1 MKKKLPQTNKVRST
15 VNCYLFILPF
25 FIFLSTSVFAE
36 GTPTLSPNANNI
48 TAVLSAP
55 DLSNGSYFNAP
66 EDNRIYFNIANAST
80 ENLYFGFDWR
90 EYSVGNP
97 NRINNLYYRIRR
109 PDGTVAVTALWNS
122 ANSVA
127 GSIDSH
133 AKALAGPNIGSV
145 TTGYTP
151 LVFDPTVS
159 GEHWIEFYRS
169 NDGGVTPLTS
179 SADRSVG
186 ALFDMTV
193 ANNTGT
199 FGKKSGRLHS
209 DKWGFVAVTPSYGN
223 TTTATSESNF
233 YAYTDD
239 KVVLFIDFN
248 PGFQPIAFNV
258 AVNSYGVSQ
267 TGGFNITR
275 RSVNAATSPSLLNGF
290 KVFLN
295 NPDSNLYPIASIP
308 AAPTFLNPAIIN
320 CGPYL
325 VRFNISEAGDVKLF
339 FDLNGVSGYQ
349 NGTNDRII
357 EAYGLPTGDNS
368 VSWDGLDGLGNVV
381 NDGSTVNLTL
391 NFLKGRFNLPLYDVE
406 LNTNGFNVSSIAPI
420 AIANSQMFWDD
431 SQLTNVGSTC
441 LTDGSTSENNT
452 TGAGL
457 NNSLIGTT
465 SPGRAWSANG
475 NLLQTIPALSSG
487 SNETDG
493 TTCNDY
499 GNVRLLNTWGW
510 GLASASVST
519 NIFKGCSDLK
529 VVKTVSNSS
538 PTFGS
543 DVTFTITASNLGVS
557 NDTNVVIND
566 AIPNGYTIV
575 SVTPSTGTWSSP
587 NWTIGNFAKGATATL
602 TVIAKVKKAGIYA
615 NTATISGTNS
625 DPVAENNTST
635 STPVPLNSIVD
646 AINDAGTTVYGST
659 NETAITNVL
668 SNDTLNGVAVVPAQ
682 VNTTFVSATNAGI
695 TLSGTN
701 VIVAA
706 GTPAGSYS
714 LVYRICEILNP
725 SNCDNATV
733 TVTVTPK
740 VLNVTVVADDQT
752 KVYGG
757 LNPALTA
764 TVTGAVNGDV
774 INYTLATT
782 ATQFSNVGQYP
793 IAVTLGT
800 NPNYTVASTNA
811 TLTITPKAID
821 VLVAAVDQTKV
832 YGDANPEL
840 TATVTGAVNGD
851 VINYTLATT
860 AIQFSNIGQYPV
872 AVTLGMNPN
881 YTVASTNATL
891 TITPKAIDVLVAAVD
906 QTKVYGDMNPEL
918 TATVTGDVN
927 GDVINYTLATT
938 ATQFSNVG
946 QYPIAVALGMNPN
959 YTVASTNATLT
970 ITPKAI
976 DVLVAA
982 VDQTKVYG
990 DMNPELTA
998 TVTGAV
1004 NGDVINYTLATTATQ
1019 FSNVGDYP
1027 IAVTLGTN
1035 PNYTVAS
1042 TNATLTITPKAIDVL
1057 VAAVDQTKVYGD
1069 ANPTLT
1075 ATVTGAV
1082 NGDVINYTLATTATQ
1097 FSNVGQYPIAV
1108 TLGTNP
1114 NYTVA
1119 STNAALTI
1127 TPKAIDVLVAAV
1139 DQTKVY
1145 GDANPELTTTVTGA
1159 VNGDV
1164 INYTLATT
1172 ATQFS
1177 NVGDYPIA
1185 VTLGNNPNYTVA
1197 STNATLTITPKAID
1211 VLVAAVDQ
1219 TKVYGDANPELTA
1232 TVTGAVNGDVINYT
1246 LATTATQ
1253 FSNVGQYPIAVTLG
1267 MNPNYTVA
1275 STNATLTITPK
1286 AIDVLVAAVDQTKVY
1301 GDMNPE
1307 LTATVTGAVNG
1318 DVINYTLD
1326 TTATQF
1332 SNVGQYPIAVTL
1344 GMNPNYTVA
1353 STNATLT
1360 ITPKAIDVLVAAVDQ
1375 TKVYGDMNPELTATV
1390 TGDVNGDVINYTLAT
1405 TATQLSNVGQYPI
1418 AVTLGANPNY
1428 TVAFTNATLT
1438 ITPKAI
1444 DVLVAAVDQ
1453 TKVYGDANPELT
1465 ATVTGDVNGDVINYT
1480 LATTATQFS
1489 NVGDYP
1495 IAVTLGTNPNYTV
1508 ASTNAT
1514 LTITPKAID
1523 VLVVAVDQTKVYGD
1537 ANPELTATVTGAVNG
1552 DVINYTLA
1560 TTATQF
1566 SNVGQYPIAVTLETS
1581 PNYTVASTNATLT
1594 ITPKAIDVLVV
1605 AVDQTKVYGD
1615 MNPELTA
1622 TVTGAVNGDVIN
1634 YTLATTATQFSN
1646 VGDYPIAVTLGTNP
1660 NYTVAFNNATLTIT
1674 PKAIDVLV
1682 AAVDQ
1687 TKVYGDANPELTATV
1702 TGAVNGDVI
1711 NYTLATTATQFSNV
1725 GQYPIVVTLGTNPN
1739 YTVAFNNA
1747 TLTITPKAI
1756 DVLVAAVDQTKVY
1769 GDANPTLTAT
1779 VTGTVNGDVIN
1790 YTLATTA
1797 TQFSNVGQY
1806 PIAVT
1811 LGANPNY
1818 TVASTN
1824 ATLTITPIEI
1834 NAVADTNAIPVNG
1847 TTGGN
1852 SGVNVLTNDTLNG
1865 LPVNPTDVVL
1875 SSTPNGP
1882 LTVNPNGT
1890 VSVAPNTPAGS
1901 YTINYAICEVLNPT
1915 NCDTATVT
1923 IVVAAPAINAVA
1935 DTNAIPV
1942 NGTTGGN
1949 SGVNVLTNDT
1959 LNGLPVN
1966 PADVVLS
1973 STPNG
1978 PLTINPDGTVSV
1990 ASNTP
1995 AGSYTINYTICEVLN
2010 PTNCD
2015 TATVTIIV
2023 AAPAI
2028 VANNDAYSNINCTSF
2043 GVIGNIL
2050 ANDTLNDNPAKS
2062 EDLNITMVS
2071 GENSNIT
2078 FDNLGNINVQIG
2090 IANGSYI
2097 LTYQICEK
2105 INPTNC
2111 DTATITINIQDATA
2125 PVIAELPVAS
2135 IISCGL
2141 TPNFAQ
2147 ALATDTCG
2155 SINLTFLDLTLQ
2167 GSCIGSYT
2175 ITRTWTATDSSGNTA
2190 TASQV
2195 ISVQDTAGPT
2205 TTTAFTAIV
2214 NVNCDA
2220 IPTKPELVFV
2230 DNCSTVSPAI
2240 FTENIINRTENSYSI
2255 IRKWSVADA
2264 CGNASE
2270 FTQTINVTIPNSV
2283 VTINSSICNDGE
2295 ITTTNLNDLLP
2306 MGTPTN
2312 GTWVDVNNSGG
2323 LQGSILNASGLSVRD
2338 YTFEYKIDD
2347 VTCPRTVRV
2356 VMTVNTGCGGIV
2368 LACGTILVHN
2378 AISPNGDGINEKF
2391 IIDNIDDTVCYPDNT
2406 VEIYNRWGVLIFET
2420 KGYNNTS
2427 NVFDGSSRGRTNVSQ
2442 PTGLPTGTYFYILN
2456 YTSVDNDGKIITNK
2470 KDGYLYIVNN

>member
-1 MKKKLPQTNKVRST
+1 MKKKLPQTKVRST
-15 VNCYLFILPF
+15 VSYCLFILPF
-25 FIFLSTSVFAE
+25 LIFLSTSVFAE

-193 ANNTGT
+193 ANNSGS

-209 DKWGFVAVTPSYGN
+209 DKWGFVAVSSTYGN
-223 TTTATSESNF
+223 ITTATSESNF

-475 NLLQTIPALSSG
+475 NLLQTIPAPSSG

-529 VVKTVSNSS
+529 VLKTVSNSS
-538 PTFGS
+538 PSFGS

-646 AINDAGTTVYGST
+646 AINDTGTTVYGST
-659 NETAITNVL
+659 NETALTNVL

-752 KVYGG
+752 KVYGD

-764 TVTGAVNGDV
+764 IVSGAVNGDT

-793 IAVTLGT
+793 IT
-800 NPNYTVASTNA
+800 
-811 TLTITPKAID
+811 
-821 VLVAAVDQTKV
+821 
-832 YGDANPEL
+832 
-840 TATVTGAVNGD
+840 
-851 VINYTLATT
+851 
-860 AIQFSNIGQYPV
+860 
-872 AVTLGMNPN
+872 VTLGMNPN

-891 TITPKAIDVLVAAVD
+891 TITPKAIDVLVVAVD

-938 ATQFSNVG
+938 AS
-946 QYPIAVALGMNPN
+946 
-959 YTVASTNATLT
+959 
-970 ITPKAI
+970 
-976 DVLVAA
+976 
-982 VDQTKVYG
+982 
-990 DMNPELTA
+990 
-998 TVTGAV
+998 
-1004 NGDVINYTLATTATQ
+1004 Q

-1057 VAAVDQTKVYGD
+1057 VVAVDQTKVYGDANPELTATVTGAVNGDVINYTLATTATQFSNVGQYPIAVTLGANPNYTVAFTNATLTITPKAIDVLVAAVDQTKVYGD
-1069 ANPTLT
+1069 ANPELT
-1075 ATVTGAV
+1075 ATVTGDV

-1145 GDANPELTTTVTGA
+1145 GDANPELT
-1159 VNGDV
+1159 
-1164 INYTLATT
+1164 
-1172 ATQFS
+1172 
-1177 NVGDYPIA
+1177 
-1185 VTLGNNPNYTVA
+1185 
-1197 STNATLTITPKAID
+1197 
-1211 VLVAAVDQ
+1211 
-1219 TKVYGDANPELTA
+1219 A

-1253 FSNVGQYPIAVTLG
+1253 FSNVGQYPVAVTLG
-1267 MNPNYTVA
+1267 T
-1275 STNATLTITPK
+1275 
-1286 AIDVLVAAVDQTKVY
+1286 
-1301 GDMNPE
+1301 
-1307 LTATVTGAVNG
+1307 
-1318 DVINYTLD
+1318 
-1326 TTATQF
+1326 
-1332 SNVGQYPIAVTL
+1332 
-1344 GMNPNYTVA
+1344 
-1353 STNATLT
+1353 
-1360 ITPKAIDVLVAAVDQ
+1360 
-1375 TKVYGDMNPELTATV
+1375 
-1390 TGDVNGDVINYTLAT
+1390 
-1405 TATQLSNVGQYPI
+1405 
-1418 AVTLGANPNY
+1418 NPNY
-1428 TVAFTNATLT
+1428 TVAFNNATLT
-1438 ITPKAI
+1438 IVPKAI
-1444 DVLVAAVDQ
+1444 NVLVAAVDQ

-1465 ATVTGDVNGDVINYT
+1465 ATVTGAVNGDVINYT

-1566 SNVGQYPIAVTLETS
+1566 SNVGQYPIAVTLGAN

-1594 ITPKAIDVLVV
+1594 ITPKAIDVLV
-1605 AVDQTKVYGD
+1605 AAMDQTKVYGD

-1646 VGDYPIAVTLGTNP
+1646 VGQYPIAVTLGTNP
-1660 NYTVAFNNATLTIT
+1660 NYTVASTNATLTIT

-1682 AAVDQ
+1682 AAMDQ
-1687 TKVYGDANPELTATV
+1687 TKVYGDMNPELTATV

-1725 GQYPIVVTLGTNPN
+1725 
-1739 YTVAFNNA
+1739 
-1747 TLTITPKAI
+1747 
-1756 DVLVAAVDQTKVY
+1756 
-1769 GDANPTLTAT
+1769 
-1779 VTGTVNGDVIN
+1779 
-1790 YTLATTA
+1790 
-1797 TQFSNVGQY
+1797 
-1806 PIAVT
+1806 
-1811 LGANPNY
+1811 
-1818 TVASTN
+1818 
-1824 ATLTITPIEI
+1824 
-1834 NAVADTNAIPVNG
+1834 
-1847 TTGGN
+1847 
-1852 SGVNVLTNDTLNG
+1852 
-1865 LPVNPTDVVL
+1865 
-1875 SSTPNGP
+1875 
-1882 LTVNPNGT
+1882 
-1890 VSVAPNTPAGS
+1890 
-1901 YTINYAICEVLNPT
+1901 
-1915 NCDTATVT
+1915 
-1923 IVVAAPAINAVA
+1923 
-1935 DTNAIPV
+1935 
-1942 NGTTGGN
+1942 
-1949 SGVNVLTNDT
+1949 
-1959 LNGLPVN
+1959 
-1966 PADVVLS
+1966 
-1973 STPNG
+1973 
-1978 PLTINPDGTVSV
+1978 
-1990 ASNTP
+1990 
-1995 AGSYTINYTICEVLN
+1995 
-2010 PTNCD
+2010 
-2015 TATVTIIV
+2015 
-2023 AAPAI
+2023 
-2028 VANNDAYSNINCTSF
+2028 
-2043 GVIGNIL
+2043 
-2050 ANDTLNDNPAKS
+2050 
-2062 EDLNITMVS
+2062 
-2071 GENSNIT
+2071 
-2078 FDNLGNINVQIG
+2078 
-2090 IANGSYI
+2090 
-2097 LTYQICEK
+2097 
-2105 INPTNC
+2105 
-2111 DTATITINIQDATA
+2111 
-2125 PVIAELPVAS
+2125 
-2135 IISCGL
+2135 
-2141 TPNFAQ
+2141 
-2147 ALATDTCG
+2147 
-2155 SINLTFLDLTLQ
+2155 
-2167 GSCIGSYT
+2167 
-2175 ITRTWTATDSSGNTA
+2175 
-2190 TASQV
+2190 
-2195 ISVQDTAGPT
+2195 
-2205 TTTAFTAIV
+2205 
-2214 NVNCDA
+2214 
-2220 IPTKPELVFV
+2220 
-2230 DNCSTVSPAI
+2230 
-2240 FTENIINRTENSYSI
+2240 
-2255 IRKWSVADA
+2255 
-2264 CGNASE
+2264 
-2270 FTQTINVTIPNSV
+2270 
-2283 VTINSSICNDGE
+2283 
-2295 ITTTNLNDLLP
+2295 
-2306 MGTPTN
+2306 
-2312 GTWVDVNNSGG
+2312 
-2323 LQGSILNASGLSVRD
+2323 
-2338 YTFEYKIDD
+2338 
-2347 VTCPRTVRV
+2347 
-2356 VMTVNTGCGGIV
+2356 
-2368 LACGTILVHN
+2368 
-2378 AISPNGDGINEKF
+2378 
-2391 IIDNIDDTVCYPDNT
+2391 
-2406 VEIYNRWGVLIFET
+2406 
-2420 KGYNNTS
+2420 
-2427 NVFDGSSRGRTNVSQ
+2427 
-2442 PTGLPTGTYFYILN
+2442 
-2456 YTSVDNDGKIITNK
+2456 
-2470 KDGYLYIVNN
+2470 